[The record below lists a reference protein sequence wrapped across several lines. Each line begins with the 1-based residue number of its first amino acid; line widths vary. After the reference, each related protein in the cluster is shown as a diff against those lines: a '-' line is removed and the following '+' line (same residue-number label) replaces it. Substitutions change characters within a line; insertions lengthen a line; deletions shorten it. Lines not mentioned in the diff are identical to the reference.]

1 MYFYEKMKDLKTE
14 IWKPVKGY
22 EGLYEV
28 SNLGNVRSVD
38 RHLMWGNQYCLF
50 KGKPK
55 KSFPNS
61 MGYLRTGLYKNGQ
74 GKHYF
79 IHRLVAEAFIPNPNN
94 LPCIDH
100 IDRNYLN
107 NSVDNLRW
115 CTQKENCNNP
125 LTREYANIKNRSKEV
140 NEKRLATR
148 RKNQSWCCEI
158 PVYYVDED
166 GSKISFKSIS
176 EAERKIGCSR
186 STIAKALKKNRPVHG
201 IQFYVEIEK
210 ATIS

>member
-1 MYFYEKMKDLKTE
+1 MEKLLNE

-61 MGYLRTGLYKNGQ
+61 MGYLRANLCKNGQ
-74 GKHYF
+74 GKLYSV
-79 IHRLVAEAFIPNPNN
+79 HRLVANAFIANPKN

-100 IDRNYLN
+100 IN
-107 NSVDNLRW
+107 
-115 CTQKENCNNP
+115 TI
-125 LTREYANIKNRSKEV
+125 RELLV
-140 NEKRLATR
+140 L
-148 RKNQSWCCEI
+148 
-158 PVYYVDED
+158 
-166 GSKISFKSIS
+166 
-176 EAERKIGCSR
+176 
-186 STIAKALKKNRPVHG
+186 
-201 IQFYVEIEK
+201 
-210 ATIS
+210 